1 MATHTPPSQPST
13 AGTESGQALPARSP
27 AELPILFAHRGGR
40 ALGADNALATF
51 RQSLATGIGGLESD
65 LRLTADGMAVLTH
78 HASLW
83 QRGRR
88 RKVATRPR
96 AQLPAGLLELAQF
109 YEALGCDF
117 ELSLD
122 VKPAASKA
130 SGDSDYASRSAAAA
144 HGCARETE
152 QLLGQPAVSRLWL
165 CHHNW
170 ELLASWRERWPQV
183 KLVNSTTSK
192 QLKHGL
198 ERRAA
203 QLAEAGIDALNLP
216 QQDWSK
222 GFAAL
227 THRFGL
233 LAFGWDAHLERVI
246 AELLSYG
253 LDGLYGDHPDKLLAA
268 RLVENEI
275 A

>member
-1 MATHTPPSQPST
+1 MQTPPSP
-13 AGTESGQALPARSP
+13 APLPRSP
-27 AELPILFAHRGGR
+27 SEPPILFAHRGGR
-40 ALGADNALATF
+40 ALGADNSLATF
-51 RQSLATGIGGLESD
+51 QLSLATGISGLESD
-65 LRLTADGMAVLTH
+65 LRLTADGVAVLTH

-83 QRGRR
+83 RR
-88 RKVATRPR
+88 WSYHKVAARPR
-96 AQLPAGLLELAQF
+96 TQLPADLLDLSQF
-109 YEALGCDF
+109 YETLGCDF

-122 VKPAASKA
+122 VKRASRNTT
-130 SGDSDYASRSAAAA
+130 DYRDYASRSAAAA
-144 HGCARETE
+144 QRCAHEIE
-152 QLLGQPAVSRLWL
+152 QQLGQAAVSRLWL
-165 CHHNW
+165 CHHDW

-192 QLKHGL
+192 QLKDGL

-222 GFAAL
+222 GMVTLA
-227 THRFGL
+227 HRFGV

-253 LDGLYGDHPDKLLAA
+253 IDGIYGDNPDKLIAA
-268 RLVENEI
+268 LLIEDEV